1 MRLAEQEEK
10 KGVGSPGL
18 TCCAQF
24 FLSSSCCWRILAIS
38 FWCCSAS
45 SDAQSW
51 TVVAIG
57 EEAKKSHRA
66 EMGSGPRRKGGRGY
80 EVGTLVSTQ
89 ERFHLGTNLQRQP
102 LRSLQLCRPSFKAG
116 ASGLILP
123 PQHLQQS
130 WYLAGQM
137 QPRRCS
143 ICPTQ
148 DLNQKKISC

>member
-102 LRSLQLCRPSFKAG
+102 SDLSGFADPPSRQEQVVSSCPPSIYSRAG
-116 ASGLILP
+116 TS
-123 PQHLQQS
+123 QD
-130 WYLAGQM
+130 
-137 QPRRCS
+137 RCS
-143 ICPTQ
+143 PE
-148 DLNQKKISC
+148 DVLFALPKI